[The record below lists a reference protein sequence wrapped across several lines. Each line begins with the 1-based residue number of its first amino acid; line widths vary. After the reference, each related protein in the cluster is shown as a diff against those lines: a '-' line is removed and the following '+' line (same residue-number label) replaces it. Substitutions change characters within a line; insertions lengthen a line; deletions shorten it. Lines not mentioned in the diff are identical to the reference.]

1 MDKEFFTFHKELTI
15 TDKADVVV
23 IGGGTAG
30 VFAAISSGM
39 QGAKT
44 ILIEKNGKLGG
55 TITCGGVNFPG
66 LFHAWGEQIIAGP
79 CWESVKRAV
88 AIDHTRLP
96 DFSKIPEHHWQQ
108 QIRLNIFSYSL
119 VLDQMCAEA
128 GVDVRLHTMLAFAQ
142 ETDDGVYVVCVSK
155 EGLWAVKTKFIIDAT
170 GDANV
175 VGILGYARIRSE
187 SLQPAMLIHHISGY
201 DISKIDEKMVKERVA
216 KAVEAG
222 ILAEKDMQGGNIY
235 HHLAINRLMMHITD
249 IDASTSCGKTTA
261 EIAGRKTL
269 AKMIEFLRSIPGLEN
284 LRVDYFAEECG
295 IRETYRIIGETTIT
309 ADEYLSGYVY
319 EDAVCYAFYPI
330 DLHVP
335 NGIKQVFLEKGIVP
349 TIPYGALIPKGSKRL
364 LAAGRCISGDTDAN
378 SAYRVQAP
386 CMAMGQAAGVAAAIC
401 ARENISSVK
410 EAPFRLLCDK
420 LKEIGAIVP
429 VPV

>member
-1 MDKEFFTFHKELTI
+1 MDEEAFVFHQKLTI
-15 TDKADVVV
+15 TDEADVVV

-66 LFHAWGEQIIAGP
+66 LFHAWGKQIIAGP
-79 CWESVKRAV
+79 CWESVKRA
-88 AIDHTRLP
+88 AALGRTRLP
-96 DFSKIPEHHWQQ
+96 DFSKTPEHHWDH
-108 QIRLNIFSYSL
+108 QIRVNIFSYTL

-142 ETDDGVYVVCVSK
+142 ETDDGVLVVCTSK
-155 EGLWAVKTKFIIDAT
+155 EGLWAAKAKIIIDAT
-170 GDANV
+170 GDANA
-175 VGILGYARIRSE
+175 VGILGYPRIRSE
-187 SLQPAMLIHHISGY
+187 SLQPATLVHHISGY
-201 DISKIDEKMVKERVA
+201 DISKINEKTVRERVA
-216 KAVEAG
+216 KAIEAG
-222 ILAEKDMQGGNIY
+222 ILGEKDMQGGNIY

-249 IDASTSCGKTTA
+249 IDASTSCGKTAA
-261 EIAGRKTL
+261 ETMGRKTL
-269 AKMIEFLRSIPGLEN
+269 ARMVEFLRSIPGLEN
-284 LRVDYFAEECG
+284 LQVDYFAEECG

-309 ADEYLSGYVY
+309 TDEYLRGHVY
-319 EDAVCYAFYPI
+319 EDAICYAFYPI

-335 NGIKQVFLEKGIVP
+335 NGIKQVFLEKGLVP

-401 ARENISSVK
+401 ARENISVK
-410 EAPFRLLCDK
+410 EVPFTLLCDK
-420 LKEIGAIVP
+420 LREMGAIVP
-429 VPV
+429 APV